1 MGYRFYAGLK
11 GTKLLHVGS
20 DASVYD
26 YQTINEAVA
35 AAQANDTIILSPGT
49 HTLVEKVTI
58 NKPIRMIGQGHPLV
72 TCSSAVTAD
81 MFAIEL
87 VAQSAECECYF
98 ENIKFKHGVDN
109 VDVFDV
115 NNTSV
120 AQTFSV
126 KFKDC
131 DIMVLDAA
139 STGNAIDW
147 NHATA
152 TKVMHLSIVG
162 SRANQV
168 DCVDVVPGNA
178 SDTFIVEGV
187 YMTENGN
194 ASAIIASAADKAC
207 IFRLHNVKF
216 KTAAKAVTGGHS
228 SQTIVA
234 MGCMTESVG
243 VELVTGDLAGSQTET
258 LIMPEADTDT

>member
-1 MGYRFYAGLK
+1 MGSGYRFYAGLK
-11 GTKLLHVGS
+11 GSKVLHVGS
-20 DASVYD
+20 DTSVYE
-26 YQTINEAVA
+26 YQTINAAVA
-35 AAQANDTIILSPGT
+35 AAQANDTIILAPGT
-49 HTLVEKVTI
+49 HTLTEKVTI
-58 NKPIRMIGQGHPLV
+58 SKPLRMIGQGHPTV

-87 VAQSAECECYF
+87 AAQSAECECYF
-98 ENIKFKHGVDN
+98 ENIKFIHGTDN
-109 VDVFDV
+109 ADVFDV

-120 AQTFSV
+120 AQTFSL

-131 DIMVLDAA
+131 DIRVYDTA
-139 STGNAIDW
+139 STGNAIDF

-152 TKVMHLSIVG
+152 AKIMHLSIVG

-178 SDTFIVEGV
+178 SDTFIFHGI

-194 ASAIIASAADKAC
+194 ASAIISSAADKAC
-207 IFRLHNVKF
+207 IFRLHHVSF
-216 KTAAKAVTGGHS
+216 KTATAAVSGGHA

-234 MGCMTESVG
+234 MSCMTESTG
-243 VELVTGDLAGSQTET
+243 AKLVTGDLTGSHTET
-258 LIMPEADTDT
+258 LIAP